1 MAKNPIN
8 RDSLR
13 KLLDT
18 VTPMNPDT
26 AERFV
31 REVLRIGDE
40 RRRDAERLMSE
51 VTAAG
56 RKSAEHFTASVQQEV
71 AKQLGRVVH
80 RIDALERQLETVN
93 RNLEMTRTAVASAAS
108 KAVSR
113 ALPGSGAAEKDAAGK
128 KAGGSKKASGA
139 KKSGAKKPATKKSA
153 NKKPAGKK
161 STGKN
166 SKGGTKK
173 KSTAKSSG
181 NTVSTSAPTSLPGT
195 SSTS

>member
-8 RDSLR
+8 RDSLK

-40 RRRDAERLMSE
+40 RRRDAERLISE

-80 RIDALERQLETVN
+80 RIDSLERQLETVN
-93 RNLEMTRTAVASAAS
+93 HNLEMTRTAVASAAS

-113 ALPGSGAAEKDAAGK
+113 ALPGAGTAQKESAGK
-128 KAGGSKKASGA
+128 KAGG
-139 KKSGAKKPATKKSA
+139 AKKPAAKKPVTKKSA
-153 NKKPAGKK
+153 TKKPASNKSTEKK
-161 STGKN
+161 SASKKSKN
-166 SKGGTKK
+166 GSKK
-173 KSTAKSSG
+173 KSSEKKA
-181 NTVSTSAPTSLPGT
+181 STSTPTTQPGT